1 MSIIMRATLHDRA
14 PNTYYGQWPSLA
26 RPKKLHIFAG
36 HCPSDVR
43 WMQAFRRRSRR
54 EAQNPGKTR
63 GRAPILSLGKKRKTQ
78 SCAGLRFRREVAA
91 QRHRLLLARHA
102 RIVAAEGGADL
113 VERDVGEHA
122 AIGEILHVTPAAEIE
137 RVVDRI
143 AHAIPVERLEAEL
156 VGQLLVE

>member
-36 HCPSDVR
+36 HCPSDARLTHRIRVPLTP
-43 WMQAFRRRSRR
+43 RSSKPQ
-54 EAQNPGKTR
+54 QNAR
-63 GRAPILSLGKKRKTQ
+63 GRGYSFSFDEKKKSR

-91 QRHRLLLARHA
+91 QRHGLLLPRHA

-122 AIGEILHVTPAAEIE
+122 AIGEILHVTLAAEIE
-137 RVVDRI
+137 RVVDR
-143 AHAIPVERLEAEL
+143 
-156 VGQLLVE
+156 